1 MTIELV
7 PTELASGGDAIARD
21 GSGKAVFIRGALPGE
36 RVKVEIL
43 AERRRF
49 SLARVSEIVDPSPLR
64 VEPVC
69 PEVDRGCGAC
79 QWQHMGVSTQL
90 ETKGKLIVDSI
101 RRIGGFEPPAL
112 GPAVELQ
119 PWAFRTTVRAGV
131 VDGTAGFYRVRSNSV
146 LPVDACAVAHP
157 LLAELLVGRRYLG
170 AEEVLLRCGA
180 RSGERLVSTQPTS
193 ILADVPDDVRR
204 DYLHEYA
211 AGRSW
216 RISAASFFQTR
227 PDGVDALASLVVAAA
242 SVFDAPSRAID
253 LYSGVGLFAGV
264 LAERGWSVTA
274 VEGSRTAVTDARINL
289 GGLDVRCIRCD
300 VNRWSPSRA
309 QLVVAD
315 PSRVGLGS
323 QVVRAVVKTG
333 ARRVVLISC
342 DAVSLARDTALLRS
356 AGYEM
361 TSLTQVDLFPHTF
374 HVEVVAIF
382 DASDFVQVSS

>member
-1 MTIELV
+1 MTVELV

-21 GSGKAVFIRGALPGE
+21 CSGKAVFIRGALPGE
-36 RVKVEIL
+36 RVKVEIV

-64 VEPVC
+64 IEPVC

-90 ETKGKLIVDSI
+90 EIKDKLIVDSI
-101 RRIGGFEPPAL
+101 RRIGGFEPPDL
-112 GPAVELQ
+112 EPAVELQ

-131 VDGTAGFYRVRSNSV
+131 VDGTAGFYRMRSNSV
-146 LPVDACAVAHP
+146 LPVAACAVAHP
-157 LLAELLVGRRYLG
+157 LLAELLEGRRYLG

-180 RSGERLVSTQPTS
+180 RTGERLVSTRPTS
-193 ILADVPDDVRR
+193 VRADVPNDVRH

-216 RISAASFFQTR
+216 QISASSFFQTR
-227 PDGVDALASLVVAAA
+227 PDGVDALASIVLAAA
-242 SVFDAPSRAID
+242 SVFDTPSRAVD

-264 LAERGWSVTA
+264 LADRGWSVTA
-274 VEGSRTAVTDARINL
+274 VEGSRTAITDARINL

-300 VNRWSPSRA
+300 VNRWSPSPA
-309 QLVVAD
+309 ELVVAD

-323 QVVRAVVKTG
+323 QVVRAVVKTR
-333 ARRVVLISC
+333 ARRVILISC
-342 DAVSLARDTALLRS
+342 DAVSLARDAALLRR
-356 AGYEM
+356 AGYAM
-361 TSLTQVDLFPHTF
+361 TSVTQFDLFPHTF
-374 HVEVVAIF
+374 HIEVVAIF
-382 DASDFVQVSS
+382 DASDFCGGS